1 MLPQI
6 KKNIFQAKAKKSIKN
21 TFSLRKFL
29 VSVVFAGTAMVST
42 SQASI
47 TNNDVS
53 EIINAQKAVAFTLSH
68 SDRIGETSYHYSHS
82 SHSSHSSHASHS
94 SHYSSR
100 F

>member
-6 KKNIFQAKAKKSIKN
+6 KKNIFQVKSKKNIRN
-21 TFSLRKFL
+21 TFSFRKFL
-29 VSVVFAGTAMVST
+29 VGVVFAGTAIVST

-47 TNNDVS
+47 TNNDVN
-53 EIINAQKAVAFTLSH
+53 EMINAQKAATFTLSH

-82 SHSSHSSHASHS
+82 SHSSHSSHR

-100 F
+100 Y